1 MSKHFSQI
9 ITMWYNTHLDFM
21 TVNIFNE
28 SLCLPDCQVSSW
40 FIPIWN
46 IIEMKKDWDASPLHH
61 LIGCNRRI
69 KTPDLS
75 CFKPVSMAPTFSVDI
90 SVSCHTIRR
99 TRNQVRYPISLKV
112 NFRVTGLSALIMPRL
127 TALLTFWLWGFRCN
141 RFYRSGGLRLL
152 IARNV
157 LVFTHV

>member
-1 MSKHFSQI
+1 
-9 ITMWYNTHLDFM
+9 
-21 TVNIFNE
+21 
-28 SLCLPDCQVSSW
+28 
-40 FIPIWN
+40 
-46 IIEMKKDWDASPLHH
+46 MKKDWDASPLHH

-127 TALLTFWLWGFRCN
+127 TALSTFIVSKTLLRISSPYLVVDELGDCFGVPHEIGIGRVFGRIVN
-141 RFYRSGGLRLL
+141 EKVKIIHRDANTSVQYALLLKSQFYV
-152 IARNV
+152 A
-157 LVFTHV
+157 